1 MNRPL
6 LTACAALLLGTAGCG
21 SIASHRN
28 MLSYHYFDN
37 VASEMDEATC
47 LVTWP
52 FHLVVLTG
60 LYVVDQTIYTV
71 VCIEPAGRD
80 SIDYLKIKGNG
91 NNVMLEH
98 TIAAPKIV
106 ATPVIFVGSWLTR
119 WVFPFE
125 KSDRPFGE

>member
-1 MNRPL
+1 MNRVL
-6 LTACAALLLGTAGCG
+6 LTACAALILGTAGCG
-21 SIASHRN
+21 S
-28 MLSYHYFDN
+28 
-37 VASEMDEATC
+37 VATYERMFSFQYIKSVGMGLDEATC

-60 LYVVDQTIYTV
+60 LYVIDQTVYTV